1 MRLAERDRRGVSQWI
16 ELPHHR
22 RHQRKGRAELQLIEN
37 ESDEILL
44 MYSHV
49 RNDDCDREPADV
61 TGRSQLSSAVATRVQ
76 ARHG

>member
-1 MRLAERDRRGVSQWI
+1 
-16 ELPHHR
+16 
-22 RHQRKGRAELQLIEN
+22 
-37 ESDEILL
+37 

-49 RNDDCDREPADV
+49 RIDDCDREPADV

>member
-1 MRLAERDRRGVSQWI
+1 VDRTPPPPATPAQ
-16 ELPHHR
+16 
-22 RHQRKGRAELQLIEN
+22 GRAELQLIEN

-49 RNDDCDREPADV
+49 RIDDCDREPADV